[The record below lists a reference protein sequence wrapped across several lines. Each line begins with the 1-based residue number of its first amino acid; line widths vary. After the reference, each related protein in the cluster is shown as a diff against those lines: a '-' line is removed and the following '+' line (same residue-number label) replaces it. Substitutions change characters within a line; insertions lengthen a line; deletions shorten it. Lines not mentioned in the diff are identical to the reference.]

1 MDTQKETSI
10 ADAIING
17 LKKATVELEEFRV
30 QVALGKAEA
39 HDAYEDAKKKLNH
52 ILHDTAQRFTANGTT
67 TKDVVQELTAMFQTL
82 QVQLALG
89 KAETREVFEAQRLKI
104 SHALQRLEKYIE
116 NTELVAELKETL
128 HREIHKFNI
137 KLEILKLRYELNKIA
152 VHEEFEIRKD
162 EFSKTL
168 DAIAGKL
175 RAKEM
180 KAEQKWE
187 HFRDEITEA
196 YNGMKKTFV
205 G

>member
-39 HDAYEDAKKKLNH
+39 HDAYEEAKKKFNH
-52 ILHDTAQRFTANGTT
+52 ILHETEQRFSSNASTA
-67 TKDVVQELTAMFQTL
+67 KDVADELKAMFQTL

-89 KAETREVFEAQRLKI
+89 KAETRDAFESQRLKI
-104 SHALQRLEKYIE
+104 SHALQRIEKYLE
-116 NTELVAELKETL
+116 GSELVAELKEKL
-128 HREIHKFNI
+128 QGEIHKFNI

-162 EFSKTL
+162 EFSKKL
-168 DAIAGKL
+168 DEIAGKL
-175 RAKEM
+175 KAKEK